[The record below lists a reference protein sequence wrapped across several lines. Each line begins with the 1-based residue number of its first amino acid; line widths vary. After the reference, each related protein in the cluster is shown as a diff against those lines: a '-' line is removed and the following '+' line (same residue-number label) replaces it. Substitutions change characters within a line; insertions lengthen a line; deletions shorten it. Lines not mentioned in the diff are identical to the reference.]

1 MLTRRCVSLNN
12 VAFDTTEVEVANSGE
27 LAGSV
32 RLELVEDVALLD
44 PASAVF
50 EAMLSGWARQQR
62 ARFLQESQTIAPRI
76 ALVRRLAEFSG
87 QYPWEWQPAEGEA
100 FIGQLRTASGRPVA
114 VSTARGY
121 QVVLQLFC
129 DFVTDRRY
137 GWSTECLRRFG
148 RAPQQI
154 FHEWNSISHVSE
166 YEGDARRRPLSYD
179 EVQLLFDAAD
189 GRVEEIRSR
198 RRKGA
203 LAAMRDAAVLKTV
216 YAYGLRR
223 QETCGLDLVDLRHNP
238 KATAFGRFGAF
249 FVRYGKASRGGA
261 PKRRTVLTV
270 PEMDWIVPVLEQ
282 WVDEIRPLFAPGR
295 HPALWMTERRGR
307 LSRHCANQAFVHAR
321 VAAGLPQEL
330 DLHCLRHSYI
340 THLVEFGYPE
350 RFVTD
355 QAGHA
360 HASTTALYTGVSDEF
375 RNRLLVQ
382 ALQAH
387 GDELGMT
394 PA

>member
-1 MLTRRCVSLNN
+1 MQR
-12 VAFDTTEVEVANSGE
+12 EVEVSNSDD
-27 LAGSV
+27 LAGSA
-32 RLELVEDVALLD
+32 RLELVEGVTLLD
-44 PASAVF
+44 PESALF

-76 ALVRRLAEFSG
+76 ALVRRFAAFSG
-87 QYPWEWQPAEGEA
+87 QYPWDWQPSEAEA
-100 FIGQLRTASGRPVA
+100 FISHLRSTADRPVA

-121 QVVLQLFC
+121 EVVLRLFC
-129 DFVTDRRY
+129 EFVTDPRY
-137 GWSTECLRRFG
+137 SWSRECLSRFG

-154 FHEWNSISHVSE
+154 FHEWNSIAHVSE
-166 YEGDARRRPLSYD
+166 YEGDPRRRPLTYD

-189 GRVEEIRSR
+189 GRVENIRCR

-203 LAAMRDAAVLKTV
+203 LAAMRDAALLKTI

-223 QETCGLDLVDLRHNP
+223 QEACGLDLVDLRHNP
-238 KATAFGRFGAF
+238 KAVAFGRFGAVF
-249 FVRYGKASRGGA
+249 IRYGKASRGGP

-270 PEMDWIVPVLEQ
+270 PEMDWIVPALEQ
-282 WVDEIRPLFAPGR
+282 WVDEVRPLFAPGR

-307 LSRHCANQAFVHAR
+307 LSRHCANEAFAYAR
-321 VAAGLPQEL
+321 AASGLPAEL

-350 RFVTD
+350 RFVQD
-355 QAGHA
+355 QVGHQ

-375 RNRLLVQ
+375 RTRLLMR
-382 ALQAH
+382 AMEAH

-394 PA
+394 PQ